1 MSRFL
6 AVAQIVCRPWCSC
19 DRLTTRIAFGLLV
32 GLLPLLSPVPAQAA
46 SPRKPNIVVIM
57 ADDIGYE
64 CLGCYGSK
72 AYPTPNIDRL
82 AAEGMRF
89 ENAHAQPICTP
100 SRVQIM
106 TGIYNNRNYIQFGL
120 LDPQATTFA
129 NLLRDAG
136 YETCIAG
143 KWQLQGGLAGPAK
156 FGFDHYCLWQLTR
169 RPSRY
174 PNPGLEIDGK
184 EVDFKNGEFGP
195 DVVSDYVCNF
205 IETNQDKPFLVYY
218 PMIAPH
224 WPFLPTP
231 DHPDWDPTM
240 WRDKETEPGGFKG
253 PEYWDAMVRY
263 TDKMVGKVLNKL
275 DELKLRENT
284 LVIWTGDNGTY
295 TSIVTPFQGRDYRGG
310 KGSPKDNGTHV
321 GFLASWP
328 GKIEPGKVV
337 EDLVDFSD
345 VFPTVL
351 EVAGLEVPDELK
363 IDGVSLAPVFIG
375 KQRKKPYIY
384 CWYERN
390 GMRGKA
396 SQHVRDARYKLYAD
410 GRLFDIQE
418 DPAEEINLASGS
430 AQVPEPERIER
441 LRAALNKHVAV
452 TVASDPIQKKRR
464 QAFKD

>member
-1 MSRFL
+1 MNRTFL
-6 AVAQIVCRPWCSC
+6 AA
-19 DRLTTRIAFGLLV
+19 ALLF
-32 GLLPLLSPVPAQAA
+32 LLPQLVYAA
-46 SPRKPNIVVIM
+46 DAKRPNIVVIM
-57 ADDIGYE
+57 SDDIGYE
-64 CLGCYGSK
+64 CIGCYGSK

-106 TGIYNNRNYIQFGL
+106 TGIYNNRNYLRFGI
-120 LDPQATTFA
+120 LDPKATTFA

-143 KWQLQGGLAGPAK
+143 KWQLEGGFEGPHK
-156 FGFDHYCLWQLTR
+156 FGFNHYCLWQLTR

-195 DVVSDYVCNF
+195 DVVSDYICNF
-205 IETNQDKPFLVYY
+205 IEKNQDKPFLVYY

-231 DHPDWDPTM
+231 DHPDWDPLM
-240 WRDKETEPGGFKG
+240 WRDAKNEPGGYRSQK
-253 PEYWDAMVRY
+253 YWDAMVRY
-263 TDKMVGKVLNKL
+263 TDKMVGKVVDKL

-284 LVIWTGDNGTY
+284 LVIWTGDNGTF
-295 TSIVTPFQGRDYRGG
+295 TNIVTPFHGRDYRGG

-321 GFLASWP
+321 GFVASWP
-328 GKIEPGKVV
+328 GKIKAGSVS

-345 VFPTVL
+345 ILPTVC
-351 EVAGLEVPDELK
+351 ETAGVEVPKSIET
-363 IDGVSLAPVFIG
+363 DGVSLTPAFFG
-375 KQRKKPYIY
+375 KPRNKPYIY

-390 GMRGKA
+390 GVRDKA
-396 SQHVRDARYKLYAD
+396 SQHTRDAQYKVYANGKVFD
-410 GRLFDIQE
+410 TQNDPDEKKDLSPTLDPSGELGR
-418 DPAEEINLASGS
+418 
-430 AQVPEPERIER
+430 RIAR
-441 LRAALNKHVAV
+441 LRTALKKHVEV
-452 TVASDPIQKKRR
+452 TAQADQRQLDRKK
-464 QAFKD
+464 ALSKK

>member
-1 MSRFL
+1 MIRCIVAFALLL
-6 AVAQIVCRPWCSC
+6 AGSSLIGAEEQRP
-19 DRLTTRIAFGLLV
+19 
-32 GLLPLLSPVPAQAA
+32 
-46 SPRKPNIVVIM
+46 PNIVVIM

-72 AYPTPNIDRL
+72 AYRTPNIDRL

-106 TGIYNNRNYIQFGL
+106 TGIYNNRNYIEFGL
-120 LDPQATTFA
+120 LDPKAVTFA
-129 NLLRDAG
+129 NVLRDAG

-143 KWQLQGGLAGPAK
+143 KWQLKGGFEGPGR

-195 DVVSDYVCNF
+195 DVVSDYICDFMESNK
-205 IETNQDKPFLVYY
+205 DKPFLVYY

-240 WRDKETEPGGFKG
+240 WRDKENEPGGYRG
-253 PEYWDAMVRY
+253 PKYWEAMVRY
-263 TDKMVGKVLNKL
+263 TDKMVGKVVKKL

-295 TSIVTPFQGRDYRGG
+295 TSIVTPFHGREYRGG

-321 GFLASWP
+321 GFVASWP
-328 GKIEPGKVV
+328 GQIEEGKVV
-337 EDLVDFSD
+337 QDLVDFSD

-351 EVAGLEVPDELK
+351 EVGGAEVPRELD
-363 IDGVSLAPVFIG
+363 IDGVSLSPTFEG
-375 KQRKKPYIY
+375 KDRNKPYIY

-390 GMRGKA
+390 GFRGKA
-396 SQHVRDARYKLYAD
+396 SQHVRDAQYKLYAD
-410 GRLFDIQE
+410 GRLFNVMA
-418 DPAEEINLASGS
+418 DPDEKNDLAGDVNSLS
-430 AQVPEPERIER
+430 DPSRIEL
-441 LRAALNKHVAV
+441 LRDAMKKHIAV
-452 TVASDPIQKKRR
+452 TEAADPIQRKRR
-464 QAFKD
+464 KQVKD

>member
-1 MSRFL
+1 MIRSIVAAVLLL
-6 AVAQIVCRPWCSC
+6 AGSSLAIAEEQRP
-19 DRLTTRIAFGLLV
+19 
-32 GLLPLLSPVPAQAA
+32 
-46 SPRKPNIVVIM
+46 PNIVVIM

-82 AAEGMRF
+82 AAEGRRF

-106 TGIYNNRNYIQFGL
+106 TGIYNNRNYIEFGR
-120 LDPQATTFA
+120 LDPKAVTFA
-129 NLLRDAG
+129 NVLRDAG
-136 YETCIAG
+136 FETCIAG
-143 KWQLQGGLAGPAK
+143 KWQLKGGFEGPSK

-195 DVVSDYVCNF
+195 DVVSDYICDF
-205 IETNQDKPFLVYY
+205 METHQDKPFLVYY

-240 WRDKETEPGGFKG
+240 WRDKENEPGGYRG
-253 PEYWDAMVRY
+253 PKYWDAMVRY
-263 TDKMVGKVLNKL
+263 TDKMVGKVVNKL

-284 LVIWTGDNGTY
+284 LVIWTGDNGTF
-295 TSIVTPFQGRDYRGG
+295 TSIVTPFHGREYRGG

-321 GFLASWP
+321 GFVASWP
-328 GKIEPGKVV
+328 GQIAQGSVV

-351 EVAGLEVPDELK
+351 EVGGAEVPKELE
-363 IDGVSLAPVFIG
+363 IDGVSLATTFAG
-375 KQRKKPYIY
+375 KKRDKPYIY

-390 GMRGKA
+390 GFRGKA

-410 GRLFDIQE
+410 GRLFDVVT
-418 DPAEEINLASGS
+418 DPDEKSDLAQDAKSFS
-430 AQVPEPERIER
+430 NFSRIEL
-441 LRAALNKHVAV
+441 LRDAMKKHVAV
-452 TVASDPIQKKRR
+452 TEAADPIQRKRR
-464 QAFKD
+464 KQFKE

>member
-1 MSRFL
+1 MIRSIVAAVLLL
-6 AVAQIVCRPWCSC
+6 AGSSLAIAEEK
-19 DRLTTRIAFGLLV
+19 RL
-32 GLLPLLSPVPAQAA
+32 
-46 SPRKPNIVVIM
+46 PNIVVIM

-82 AAEGMRF
+82 AAQGMRF

-106 TGIYNNRNYIQFGL
+106 TGIYNNRNYIEFGL
-120 LDPQATTFA
+120 LDPQAVTFA
-129 NLLRDAG
+129 NVMRDAG

-143 KWQLQGGLAGPAK
+143 KWQLKGGLKGPGK

-174 PNPGLEIDGK
+174 PNPGLEIDGQ

-195 DVVSDYVCNF
+195 DVVSDYICDF
-205 IETNQDKPFLVYY
+205 METHQDKPFLVYY

-240 WRDKETEPGGFKG
+240 WRDKENEPGGYRG

-263 TDKMVGKVLNKL
+263 TDKMVGKVVNKL
-275 DELKLRENT
+275 DDLKLRENT
-284 LVIWTGDNGTY
+284 LVIWTGDNGTF
-295 TSIVTPFQGRDYRGG
+295 TSIVTPFHGREYRGG

-321 GFLASWP
+321 GFVASWP
-328 GKIEPGKVV
+328 GQIPQGTVV

-351 EVAGLEVPDELK
+351 EVGGAEVPKELE
-363 IDGVSLAPVFIG
+363 IDGVSLATTFAG
-375 KQRKKPYIY
+375 KKRDKPYIY

-390 GMRGKA
+390 GFRGKA
-396 SQHVRDARYKLYAD
+396 SQHVRDAQYKLYAD
-410 GRLFDIQE
+410 GRLFDVLA
-418 DPAEEINLASGS
+418 DPDEKNDLAEGAKPLSDS
-430 AQVPEPERIER
+430 SRIMR
-441 LRAALNKHVAV
+441 LRDAMKKHVAV
-452 TVASDPIQKKRR
+452 TEAADPIQRKLRK
-464 QAFKD
+464 QLKE